1 MMFIFFWK
9 KNQISKLGMM
19 IFENDVDNRSFYNF
33 YIFAALKNR
42 EKRNY

>member
-1 MMFIFFWK
+1 MMFIIFLE

-19 IFENDVDNRSFYNF
+19 IFENAVDNLSFYNF

-42 EKRNY
+42 ENRNY